1 MMTPCNTE
9 QVSRLWFCSSKCF
22 CLQVQELA
30 FSNACE
36 DFVFNRRLKLQKEKE
51 DGGALDAAKERY
63 EKGEI
68 GFEDYMRLVFQEQ
81 KKVAVVLDEFIG
93 SHLPR

>member
-1 MMTPCNTE
+1 MTPCNTE

-51 DGGALDAAKERY
+51 DGGTLDAAKERH
-63 EKGEI
+63 ENGEI

-81 KKVAVVLDEFIG
+81 KKVAVVLDEFIE